1 MADIPDITL
10 TVNHPNELP
19 DNLFQFYDGLTRKE
33 RVVSMHPFCDGIVQV
48 VTEDEDSGLFRK
60 ELIPE
65 GGKMYLSYENHSPLF
80 VEFPGK
86 LVVIAPCGFWSNEI
100 ISDVAG
106 HWE

>member
-106 HWE
+106 H